1 MKAIF
6 KREFREYFHSLI
18 GYIFVAVYLFFG
30 GILVSSYNVL
40 SLSSNAAYALSDM
53 TVIVALLVPAV
64 IIVKLSERR
73 KSNGDGLL
81 ALLHVSERDIAL
93 GRFFALLGL
102 YAVPTAVFALFPM
115 LLGFFAKINY
125 ISAYGAF
132 LGFVLFG
139 LALTSVCYF
148 ISCIISRSA
157 VYAAVC
163 YGTLVVLYLANI
175 VSVLLPNGSVAAE
188 AIGYLSL
195 FGGLDKFVYGIFD
208 VKAIAYYLAT
218 SALFILLSVSV
229 AGKKAN
235 AGVSDKKRYAPVAGL
250 LVAVMLFVSI
260 GMSLLPVIYT
270 EADVTGTGKY
280 RVSSTT
286 KKFLGGIDETVTI
299 YVLGADGSNPQL
311 ESFLRRYADT
321 GSTVE
326 VEYVKSAD
334 EKALVESYGFS
345 AASMS
350 PYSLLICSD
359 KRAEFVDFY
368 LMYYYVNE
376 KLGITSMS
384 YSDYQYYYSLFSSN
398 ESYATY
404 LEALLYDT
412 ELYFYGDAV
421 ITEVVEYVT
430 LDIIPHT
437 YLITGR
443 GEDSVSEGNLA
454 YRLGQMYYDFE
465 PHNITESTRIPE
477 DACCIVINAPKTD
490 YTDAETKIILDY
502 LKSGGR
508 LLLITGEENLGMKN
522 LSSITEYYGATAMD
536 GLICEKPEGST
547 EGGEE
552 TDVYS
557 IIPVLNDSHDILASF
572 TYTPSVKNA
581 NAIEISDELRR
592 AHLVTPLLTTSDRAY
607 VGDETACAVYNLG
620 VAIEEETDG
629 GTTRLVW
636 VTGAE
641 SFNGES
647 ALQGNLA
654 LLVYSLDWMDESYTS
669 SIGEIKGVRFSEEML
684 DISSAM
690 ALGIG
695 GTIVLISP
703 ASVIVYGVAI
713 TSKRRKA

>member
-125 ISAYGAF
+125 LSAYGSF

-148 ISCIISRSA
+148 ISCIISRPA

-218 SALFILLSVSV
+218 SALFILLSVCV

-235 AGVSDKKRYAPVAGL
+235 AGVSDKKRYATVAGL

-376 KLGITSMS
+376 KLGTMS
-384 YSDYQYYYSLFSSN
+384 YSDYQYYYSLFSSF
-398 ESYATY
+398 S
-404 LEALLYDT
+404 
-412 ELYFYGDAV
+412 
-421 ITEVVEYVT
+421 
-430 LDIIPHT
+430 
-437 YLITGR
+437 
-443 GEDSVSEGNLA
+443 LA
-454 YRLGQMYYDFE
+454 G
-465 PHNITESTRIPE
+465 
-477 DACCIVINAPKTD
+477 
-490 YTDAETKIILDY
+490 
-502 LKSGGR
+502 
-508 LLLITGEENLGMKN
+508 
-522 LSSITEYYGATAMD
+522 
-536 GLICEKPEGST
+536 
-547 EGGEE
+547 
-552 TDVYS
+552 
-557 IIPVLNDSHDILASF
+557 
-572 TYTPSVKNA
+572 
-581 NAIEISDELRR
+581 
-592 AHLVTPLLTTSDRAY
+592 
-607 VGDETACAVYNLG
+607 
-620 VAIEEETDG
+620 
-629 GTTRLVW
+629 
-636 VTGAE
+636 
-641 SFNGES
+641 
-647 ALQGNLA
+647 
-654 LLVYSLDWMDESYTS
+654 
-669 SIGEIKGVRFSEEML
+669 
-684 DISSAM
+684 
-690 ALGIG
+690 
-695 GTIVLISP
+695 
-703 ASVIVYGVAI
+703 ASVA
-713 TSKRRKA
+713 TSAGLEKTSRS